1 MQLTRT
7 HRILIGVIIAG
18 AAVIAAIGF
27 VGSYAAVR
35 DLAQDKG
42 FGSFANVFPIGID
55 AGIVVLLALDL
66 LLTWIR
72 IPFPLLRQTAWLLTA
87 ATIAFNGA
95 AAWPDPLGVGMHA
108 VIPVLFVVAVEAAR
122 HAIGRIAD
130 ITADRHMES
139 VRVARWLL
147 APVPTF
153 RLWRRMKLWELRSY
167 NEVIRLEQDRLVY
180 RARLRARFGRAWRRK
195 APVESLMPLRLAR
208 YGVPISQTAPAGLA
222 AAGIVIPPEMAL
234 ATGEAISGA
243 AEPVAAIEAAGTV
256 ERADAAAKADAG
268 AATAGG
274 AGQRGRT
281 SGATAPAALAP
292 AADASKA
299 PKASDEAH
307 AAHAA
312 QATRDA
318 RAGQDAPAAQDA
330 PDAQG
335 APDARHGGAAK
346 ATGPGPGPVNGV
358 STRKNES
365 GAAGPANGTDRANG
379 SRAAAAPQAP
389 AAPQATGAGE
399 VARAAQA
406 TGAPSAAQPSAT
418 IPAPRAAHAG
428 AHPEAG
434 ARPEAGAGREAAA
447 ASPAT
452 EPGREAGGGAGGPE
466 AGVAAEGVGPDGGP
480 VTVPVGS
487 GGRRRALGNAQY
499 VGYPAVAGGYADERP
514 YTADPQAS
522 ADPQAVAA
530 AQAAAARR
538 AERPAPYDDR
548 HPDDRHPD
556 QRQQPGQQSGHPH
569 DQQRAGDGRRPDGA
583 GDRARDAAAR
593 DQRDGRRPAQAPE
606 FPPDATQEIALSAL
620 PELSTLPEDVPRDEA
635 FYGAFRRFVTEH
647 GAFPDSRQFSR
658 YLLDHYGIAGVGG
671 GPMPAHGLRREIR
684 ELRERYRMEMETEH
698 IP

>member
-1 MQLTRT
+1 MRLTRT

-35 DLAQDKG
+35 DLAREKG

-222 AAGIVIPPEMAL
+222 AAGIVIPPELAL
-234 ATGEAISGA
+234 ATGEAMAGTPQTA
-243 AEPVAAIEAAGTV
+243 ALVAAGATDRAEATSPGPAAGTAALPPAATV
-256 ERADAAAKADAG
+256 SIAKDTPHAATAANAAHPGDTSATPPAPDTTKTPASAAEATDPSGATDPALANAVAAGGPAKDTATAHSAQAPAPAPAEASAPARATATAQAG
-268 AATAGG
+268 AAQAGAARAGGTAGAVGTAEATDVTG
-274 AGQRGRT
+274 ARPVNGT
-281 SGATAPAALAP
+281 ATQAPAAHPGP
-292 AADASKA
+292 AAY
-299 PKASDEAH
+299 
-307 AAHAA
+307 
-312 QATRDA
+312 AT
-318 RAGQDAPAAQDA
+318 
-330 PDAQG
+330 
-335 APDARHGGAAK
+335 
-346 ATGPGPGPVNGV
+346 
-358 STRKNES
+358 
-365 GAAGPANGTDRANG
+365 
-379 SRAAAAPQAP
+379 PQAP
-389 AAPQATGAGE
+389 ASPATAGANGSLAAAARTSAEHAPAAG
-399 VARAAQA
+399 
-406 TGAPSAAQPSAT
+406 QPSAS
-418 IPAPRAAHAG
+418 IPAPRAAEADARSGAPAQAATDSSQAG
-428 AHPEAG
+428 LHSEAGTTPEAG
-434 ARPEAGAGREAAA
+434 PEA
-447 ASPAT
+447 
-452 EPGREAGGGAGGPE
+452 
-466 AGVAAEGVGPDGGP
+466 EGTH
-480 VTVPVGS
+480 VTVPVIS
-487 GGRRRALGNAQY
+487 GGRRRALGSAQ
-499 VGYPAVAGGYADERP
+499 AGGPGQYPDERP
-514 YTADPQAS
+514 YPGDPGEIAPTHRDERYGQRHDQHQDQQPA
-522 ADPQAVAA
+522 AYRDERRPYA
-530 AQAAAARR
+530 AQREAD
-538 AERPAPYDDR
+538 E
-548 HPDDRHPD
+548 
-556 QRQQPGQQSGHPH
+556 
-569 DQQRAGDGRRPDGA
+569 RRPDG
-583 GDRARDAAAR
+583 GDDRYTAAAR
-593 DQRDGRRPAQAPE
+593 EAQAERRAAPTPTPE
-606 FPPDATQEIALSAL
+606 YPPDATQEIALSAL
-620 PELSTLPEDVPRDEA
+620 PDDIPRDEA
-635 FYGAFRRFVTEH
+635 FYGAFRQFVAER

-658 YLLDHYGIAGVGG
+658 YLLDLYGIAGVGG
-671 GPMPAHGLRREIR
+671 GPLPAHGLRREIR
-684 ELRERYRMEMETEH
+684 ELRERYRMEMETQN